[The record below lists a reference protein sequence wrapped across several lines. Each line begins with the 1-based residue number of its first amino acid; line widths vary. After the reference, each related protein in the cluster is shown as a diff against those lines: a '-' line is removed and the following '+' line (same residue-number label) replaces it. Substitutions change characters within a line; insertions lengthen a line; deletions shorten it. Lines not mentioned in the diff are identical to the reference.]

1 MSEEKK
7 IEEVTIEEKKEDS
20 IEPKKKTKKGS
31 NSGKKKGRKLKRR
44 LKELILKTVLLIVGI
59 ILLTTVFFSVHLNR
73 GNGMYPSLRDGD
85 LVITY
90 RLTRTYMSDHVW
102 AYKYDGETYFGR
114 IVGVPGDV
122 IDMTGD
128 GYYRINGNVPFED
141 QFYETNPSS
150 GQGVKY
156 PYTVPEGSVFLLGDY
171 RLQTDDSR
179 NFGAIPTEDLIG
191 EVVLTFR
198 RRGF

>member
-7 IEEVTIEEKKEDS
+7 IAEVTIEEKKEDS

-59 ILLTTVFFSVHLNR
+59 ILLTTVFFSVHLVR
-73 GNGMYPSLRDGD
+73 GNDMYPSLRDGD

-102 AYKYDGETYFGR
+102 AYKYEGETYFGR
-114 IVGVPGDV
+114 IIGVSGDKLE
-122 IDMTGD
+122 MGED
-128 GYYRINGNVPFED
+128 GYYTVNGSVPYEDHFYDTLPIN
-141 QFYETNPSS
+141 SS
-150 GQGVKY
+150 SIEY
-156 PYTVPEGSVFLLGDY
+156 PIIVPENTVFILGDY
-171 RLQTDDSR
+171 RIQANDSR
-179 NFGAIPTEDLIG
+179 VFGPIPTNDLIG
-191 EVVLTFR
+191 EVVLQFR